1 MKKKIILTSL
11 LTMMLCASLIVG
23 ATMAL
28 FTSKSE
34 VNIAVTSGKVNVQAG
49 IKLVATSSLGEPTEL
64 GTFQNGGSAYVSDEA
79 GNEGALVLNNIT
91 PGDSAVVKV
100 TMHNASEIAIQYR
113 ICVEK
118 SGELANALE
127 VSGVTD
133 GIGAWKRLAPK
144 EEFPQTEVQVTISF
158 PDRDDNNL
166 YAGKS
171 GSVLISVEAVQGNA
185 DTSGAIAGV
194 ETEAFTDA
202 AGYVSKAQEMMDAG
216 ITFTSEEYK
225 GGTALVA
232 KGEIAVNS
240 VLDNAVDTTTTYGN
254 AYTVFVAFRVK
265 NPDADLYTKAYITA
279 NIPPEP
285 NTEVQL
291 EEGTGDYVD
300 VYNMLYGDR
309 DTENGGYIWYGMD
322 RVRTMKIVWAD
333 ESGANTLSQTI
344 AFDATGVTIG
354 HAVVDTTEDFVE
366 ALNDTRIDTIELA
379 AGTYDLSN
387 VVMAGNY
394 GLRITRPVTIFGAGD
409 TTVLKF
415 GNNGS
420 AISGQAEIL
429 VASGDVTIKDMA
441 LVAGHVNDG
450 NVSVIKVNNG
460 NNTVPVNVRLE
471 NLYITAGAGH
481 AINVHPGENVVID
494 GCYLED
500 YAKCGIAIANSK
512 NVTISNTVFTVES
525 CYGDIGLMYGPGD
538 PVYENP
544 SSLILGEGNQ
554 FAMNWI
560 YSERFATAPG
570 GKDTVEGVEN
580 YPNMMLVESEY
591 GWAIMMP
598 AATIGDAKYATVQS
612 AIDDAQDGDV
622 IRIAK
627 GTFYEALNVQGK
639 SVTLQGAGKDLTTIC
654 GPKTYSVDQFPS
666 QKWVGWNDNNGVND
680 ATVYA
685 IISANK
691 DVTIKDLTVSGIPEQ
706 IYAVTDFK
714 DQPASAFVGIHIQ
727 SADAVLENVDIENIK
742 PSRVTG
748 NDHHNFGL
756 YITSAE
762 NDDQKYLLTYTNG
775 TVSDVNRG
783 AIYCWSSN
791 YTLKFKDVTV
801 YGPGTAENPNGT
813 ITPVDPDAANVD
825 LLYAFAPFYLSGSNA
840 ATTYQNV
847 FVYDSYRVEWG
858 GADWNGWASNDWATN
873 PPEGVT
879 CENCGIVR

>member
-49 IKLVATSSLGEPTEL
+49 IELVATSSLGEPTEL

-91 PGDSAVVKV
+91 PGDSAVVEV

-144 EEFPQTEVQVTISF
+144 EEFPQKEVQVTISF

-265 NPDADLYTKAYITA
+265 NPDASLYKKAYITA

-300 VYNMLYGDR
+300 VYNMLYGDI
-309 DTENGGYIWYGMD
+309 DKENGGYIWYGTD
-322 RVRTMKIVWAD
+322 KVRTMKIVWAD

-354 HAVVDTTEDFVE
+354 HAVVDTTEDFIK

-379 AGTYDLSN
+379 AGTYDLSD

-580 YPNMMLVESEY
+580 YPDMMLVESEY
-591 GWAIMMP
+591 GWVITLT

-612 AIDDAQDGDV
+612 AINDAQDGETVV
-622 IRIAK
+622 INSK
-627 GTFYEALNVQGK
+627 MVQEQLIVSGK
-639 SVTLQGAGKDLTTIC
+639 AITIEGNGTTIV
-654 GPKTYSVDQFPS
+654 GPADYTAMKFVA
-666 QKWVGWNDNNGVND
+666 KD
-680 ATVYA
+680 AIGQSMDLYGIVIVTEG
-685 IISANK
+685 ANLTLK
-691 DVTIKDLTVSGIPEQ
+691 DVNVVGNPEGFTSMYVKGRFSGIAVANASIKAVNVEVRD
-706 IYAVTDFK
+706 IYLTPKEDYF
-714 DQPASAFVGIHIQ
+714 GIQ
-727 SADAVLENVDIENIK
+727 
-742 PSRVTG
+742 
-748 NDHHNFGL
+748 
-756 YITSAE
+756 
-762 NDDQKYLLTYTNG
+762 NG
-775 TVSDVNRG
+775 MG
-783 AIYCWSSN
+783 
-791 YTLKFKDVTV
+791 V
-801 YGPGTAENPNGT
+801 Y
-813 ITPVDPDAANVD
+813 
-825 LLYAFAPFYLSGSNA
+825 A
-840 ATTYQNV
+840 ATTEEEQY
-847 FVYDSYRVEWG
+847 E
-858 GADWNGWASNDWATN
+858 
-873 PPEGVT
+873 VT
-879 CENCGIVR
+879 LENCRITDFQKGGVVIWAGFKMFTMKDCVVLGVGDTPLTAQNAVQFASSAQFTGNTIQAIGYTGLTGDEASGLLGVDLVKNGCTVNGVSIDAVSADNTYPDVMAALEQADNTFENVQNEFCDYEF